1 MAINSDFWLGKLD
14 TDIAVL
20 KSQKN
25 LIDYTRWCLDNYVNG
40 WFVDFYFE
48 NCHQLLSKEG

>member
-1 MAINSDFWLGKLD
+1 MVINSDFWLEKLD

-20 KSQKN
+20 KSQKS
-25 LIDYTRWCLDNYVNG
+25 LIDYVRWCLDNYVND

-48 NCHQLLSKEG
+48 NCHQLR